1 MYDIAST
8 RLTTPSALDRDT
20 IVRFGSSPPSMTA
33 PAQRRIVSFGVFEAD
48 LDNRQLAKS
57 GYRIRLQDKPFQ
69 VLALLLERQG
79 LVVTREELKERLWP
93 ADTFVEFDVGLNTAI
108 KKLRAA
114 LGDAADNPR
123 FVATVPRVGYRFLL
137 PVSTVEFSIAVGE
150 KANPQVPR
158 TKAGP
163 GEPTASPEPSRDPRA
178 ETSHSRVRS
187 LLLSRFGV
195 FQWSMLALVVL
206 GVGVGIKLMVKR
218 AAPVLDPAAIQAIA
232 VLPLQNM
239 PADPAQEY
247 IADGMTDEIIT
258 DLAKLAGPKVISR
271 TSAMQYKNT
280 RKTIPEIARELNV
293 GAVVEG
299 SVERSGDRMRIR
311 VQLIEAATDHHLWA
325 EAYDRQLS
333 DVLKLEADLAQ
344 DISREIQLHLTLQQR
359 RSMAEARTL
368 NPNAFE
374 DYLQGRHYWAMRT
387 EEGLAKAIEYF
398 KHAIQEDP
406 GDARSY
412 AGLADCYIVQPMITQ
427 TQEAETAQKAREA
440 AQKALSLDGSLA
452 DAHLAMA
459 EIDFYQDWNFSAA
472 EKEFRKTLELNPNSA
487 TGHQWYGEFL
497 SVFGRHEEAIRE
509 LEMAVAL
516 DPLSAIVHHQ
526 AGQSLQQARQ
536 YDRAIR
542 EYQQALKLNPNLYV
556 SYEAMYWAYRRQGKF
571 EAAIQAMQGALPYW
585 QASQGMDVVIHQLSS
600 SYARGGKTGFLR
612 QSAEMHRHFRDKL
625 YLARDYMDLGERER
639 ALQQL
644 EHIFKSRDALEL
656 WILEDVEF
664 DAIRSDPRFQSLV
677 MTIESHKS

>member
-1 MYDIAST
+1 
-8 RLTTPSALDRDT
+8 
-20 IVRFGSSPPSMTA
+20 MTSI
-33 PAQRRIVSFGVFEAD
+33 AQRRIVSFGVFEAD
-48 LDNRQLAKS
+48 LDNRQLTKS

-79 LVVTREELKERLWP
+79 MVVTREELKETLWP

-114 LGDAADNPR
+114 LSDAADNPR

-137 PVSTVEFSIAVGE
+137 TVSTVELSIAVEGKTNAQAPTTNAE
-150 KANPQVPR
+150 
-158 TKAGP
+158 P
-163 GEPTASPEPSRDPRA
+163 GEPTDSPALSLNPRA
-178 ETSHSRVRS
+178 ETSHTWVRS
-187 LLLSRFGV
+187 ALLSRLGF
-195 FQWSMLALVVL
+195 FQWSAVALVIIL
-206 GVGVGIKLMVKR
+206 AMGAGIKLLVKR
-218 AAPVLDPAAIQAIA
+218 TVPPLDPGAIQAIA

-239 PADPAQEY
+239 STDPAQEY

-271 TSAMQYKNT
+271 TSAMQYKNA

-299 SVERSGDRMRIR
+299 SVERSGNRMRIR
-311 VQLIEAATDHHLWA
+311 VQLIQASTDQHLWA

-344 DISREIQLHLTLQQR
+344 DISREIQLHLTVQQR
-359 RSMAEARTL
+359 QTMADARTL
-368 NPNAFE
+368 NPNAFQ

-398 KHAIQEDP
+398 SRAIQEDP

-412 AGLADCYIVQPMITQ
+412 AGLADCYIVQPMLTQ
-427 TQEAETAQKAREA
+427 AKEEETGQKARQA
-440 AQKALSLDGSLA
+440 AQKALSLDDSLA
-452 DAHLAMA
+452 EAHLAIA
-459 EIDFYQDWNFSAA
+459 EIDFYQDWNFVAA
-472 EKEFRKTLELNPNSA
+472 EKEFRRTLELNPNNA

-497 SVFGRHEEAIRE
+497 SVFGRHEEGIRE
-509 LEMAVAL
+509 LETAVAL

-526 AGQSLQQARQ
+526 AGQTLQQARL
-536 YDRAIR
+536 YDQAIR
-542 EYQQALKLNPNLYV
+542 EYQQALKLNPGLYV

-571 EAAIQAMQGALPYW
+571 EAASQAMQGASPYW
-585 QASQGMDVVIHQLSS
+585 QASQGMNVLIEQLSS
-600 SYARGGKTGFLR
+600 AYARGGKTGFLR
-612 QSAEMHRHFRDKL
+612 QSVEMHRHFRDKW
-625 YLARDYMDLGERER
+625 YLARDYIDLGEKER

-644 EHIFKSRDALEL
+644 GQIFKSRKALEL
-656 WILEDVEF
+656 WILNDVEF

-677 MTIESHKS
+677 MIIESHKS